1 MTNAAEIIQ
10 FPRREDVDRPE
21 PERSGRGPQVEDGY
35 TRIANELLEQVMA
48 APLTLREMRVVMA
61 VIRLTY
67 GWNRKQAR
75 VTAGLLA
82 KLTGLPSTKASQ
94 ALAAL
99 VAKKVVIRHGGS
111 RSAVSFNK
119 YADQWDLSEP
129 ERKTPPPKQAKG
141 DTHQTGNDDPK
152 RGDSYQNGKSQC
164 YQNGNASKDRKD
176 NLLPNGSKNVDANT
190 SSAKRRLWG
199 EPIDHELAEWM
210 AGIVDALPGG
220 SEKRNLT
227 RWANTFRLMR
237 EQDGREP
244 EHIKR
249 LFDWA
254 SQDSFWQSNILSPTK
269 LRKQWKALAIQFN
282 NRRKGGSHADRSGF
296 DEKRANQDR
305 IAAMLADPNDSS
317 WIDGLFEEEEPT
329 AGVGEPSVHATGGD
343 LSQDVENVVLDGS
356 DVTAGQAG
364 GRCFDG
370 EVVGTADPAEP
381 GRCSGTHQSRGER
394 VASECGTPDCELE
407 TATGGLWDA

>member
-1 MTNAAEIIQ
+1 M
-10 FPRREDVDRPE
+10 
-21 PERSGRGPQVEDGY
+21 EDGY
-35 TRIANELLEQVMA
+35 TRIANELLEQVMS

-75 VTAGLLA
+75 VTGGLLA
-82 KLTGLPSTKASQ
+82 KLTGLPATKASQ
-94 ALAAL
+94 ALSAL
-99 VAKKVVIRHGGS
+99 VAKRVIIRHGGS

-119 YADQWDLSEP
+119 HADQWGLSEP
-129 ERKTPPPKQAKG
+129 ERKTPPPKQARP

-152 RGDSYQNGKSQC
+152 RGDSYQNGKSEC

-176 NLLPNGSKNVDANT
+176 NLLPSGSKNVDANP
-190 SSAKRRLWG
+190 SSAKRRVWG

-227 RWANTFRLMR
+227 RWAHTLRLMR

-249 LFDWA
+249 LFAWA

-282 NRRKGGSHADRSGF
+282 NRRTGASHANRSGA
-296 DEKRANQDR
+296 DAKRTDKDR
-305 IAAMLADPNDSS
+305 IAAMLSDPNDTS
-317 WIDGLFEEEEPT
+317 WIEGLFPDEESGNLG
-329 AGVGEPSVHATGGD
+329 AGQPGVHAPGSDLSEDVAERVFDGGHGEVGEAGSGD
-343 LSQDVENVVLDGS
+343 I
-356 DVTAGQAG
+356 
-364 GRCFDG
+364 DG
-370 EVVGTADPAEP
+370 EVVRTADAAEP
-381 GRCSGTHQSRGER
+381 GCGTGANQGRGQR
-394 VASECGTPDCELE
+394 VAAECGAPDCELE
-407 TATGGLWDA
+407 TAAGGFWHAQR

>member
-1 MTNAAEIIQ
+1 M
-10 FPRREDVDRPE
+10 
-21 PERSGRGPQVEDGY
+21 EDGY

-75 VTAGLLA
+75 VTGGLLG

-99 VAKKVVIRHGGS
+99 VAKNVVLRHGGS
-111 RSAVSFNK
+111 RSAVSLNK
-119 YADQWDLSEP
+119 HADQWDLAAP
-129 ERKTPPPKQAKG
+129 ERKTPPPKQAKP

-152 RGDSYQNGKSQC
+152 RGDSYQNGKSEC

-176 NLLPNGSKNVDANT
+176 NLLPSGSKNVDANT
-190 SSAKRRLWG
+190 SSAKRRVWG

-249 LFDWA
+249 LFAWA

-296 DEKRANQDR
+296 DEKRANQDQ
-305 IAAMLADPNDSS
+305 IAAMLSDPNDTS
-317 WIDGLFEEEEPT
+317 WIEGLFPDEESGDLGAGQPGVHT
-329 AGVGEPSVHATGGD
+329 AGSD
-343 LSQDVENVVLDGS
+343 LSEDMAECIFDAGHGEAGEAGS
-356 DVTAGQAG
+356 GYI
-364 GRCFDG
+364 DG
-370 EVVGTADPAEP
+370 EVVSAADTAEP
-381 GRCSGTHQSRGER
+381 GCSAGADQGRGQR
-394 VASECGTPDCELE
+394 VAAECGTPDCELE